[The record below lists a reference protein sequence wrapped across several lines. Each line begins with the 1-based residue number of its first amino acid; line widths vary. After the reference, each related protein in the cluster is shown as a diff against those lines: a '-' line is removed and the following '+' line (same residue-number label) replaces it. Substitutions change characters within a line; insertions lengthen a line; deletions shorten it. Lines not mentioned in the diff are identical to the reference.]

1 MRFVN
6 RDNTRPTIGS
16 RPADVKIDNKRSVLQ
31 SVYLQGTSS
40 KPEVCR
46 AVGLSRPTAS
56 NLIDELIASGILR
69 KTTFGAA
76 SDTGGKR
83 PQLFEFDDD
92 AGWSIGIDVVSDGDG
107 VTVRGAAANFRL
119 ASQSAHSRP
128 VAAPPAGGSWPERVA
143 EAMAGTA
150 RHLLGDARSA
160 GRPVLGISVSLPGES
175 NVGMASAAG
184 RGQAR
189 AVPEPGAAERLAAA
203 ASEALGR
210 LGLPVLIAPRV
221 HNMAVAET
229 WFGYGLAGHQSPFM
243 VVDTHDG
250 LSTSLVQ
257 ASGGTPVN
265 AAYSVAA
272 LGHTTINLD
281 GPRCWCGN
289 RGCWELYASERA
301 FLEAVR
307 NGAARWHLPSAL
319 AADIRAG
326 SSPAA
331 SEVAAHIRK
340 GDEFAR
346 TQLETYAD
354 RLAIGLVNVVNAFGL
369 PVVVLHGG
377 LRPLGQGFLD
387 LVASQVR
394 KVALPAAAAEFEVI
408 FSSLPDD
415 PPLLAAAAVIR
426 QALEGSALT
435 IPAVREVQE

>member
-6 RDNTRPTIGS
+6 RDNTRPVTGS
-16 RPADVKIDNKRSVLQ
+16 RPADVKIDNKRRVLQ

-46 AVGLSRPTAS
+46 TVGLSRPTAS
-56 NLIDELIASGILR
+56 NLIDELIDSGVLR
-69 KTTFGAA
+69 KTTFGAP

-92 AGWSIGIDVVSDGDG
+92 AGWSIGIEAVSDADG
-107 VTVRGAAANFRL
+107 LVVRGAAANLRL
-119 ASQSAHSRP
+119 ASQSVHSRP
-128 VAAPPAGGSWPERVA
+128 VAAPPAGESWPERVA
-143 EAMAGTA
+143 EAMTGTA
-150 RHLLGDARSA
+150 RQLLADARSA

-175 NVGMASAAG
+175 NAGLASAAG
-184 RGQAR
+184 PGQAN
-189 AVPEPGAAERLAAA
+189 AAPEADAAGRLAAA

-229 WFGYGLAGHQSPFM
+229 WFGYGLTGQHSSFM

-257 ASGGTPVN
+257 ANRGTPVN

-307 NGAARWHLPSAL
+307 DGAARWHLPSAL
-319 AADIRAG
+319 ATDLRAG
-326 SSPAA
+326 SPPAT
-331 SEVAAHIRK
+331 SEVAAYLRK

-346 TQLETYAD
+346 TQFETYAD

-369 PVVVLHGG
+369 TVVVLHGG

-387 LVASQVR
+387 LVARHVR
-394 KVALPAAAAEFEVI
+394 EVALPAAAAEFDVM
-408 FSSLPDD
+408 FSPLPDNS
-415 PPLLAAAAVIR
+415 PLLAAAAVIR
-426 QALEGSALT
+426 QALEGTALT
-435 IPAVREVQE
+435 APAVREVPE

>member
-1 MRFVN
+1 VRFVN
-6 RDNTRPTIGS
+6 RDSTRPVTGS

-56 NLIDELIASGILR
+56 NLIDELIESGVLR
-69 KTTFGAA
+69 KTTFGAP

-92 AGWSIGIDVVSDGDG
+92 AGWSVGIDAAGHADGLM
-107 VTVRGAAANFRL
+107 VQGAAANLRL
-119 ASQSAHSRP
+119 ASQAVHSRL
-128 VAAPPAGGSWPERVA
+128 VAAEPSGAAWPERVA

-150 RHLLGDARSA
+150 RALLGDARNA
-160 GRPVLGISVSLPGES
+160 GRPVLGIGVSLPGES
-175 NVGMASAAG
+175 NAG
-184 RGQAR
+184 
-189 AVPEPGAAERLAAA
+189 LAAA
-203 ASEALGR
+203 ASEALGS
-210 LGLPVLIAPRV
+210 LGVPVLMAPRV
-221 HNMAVAET
+221 HNVAIAET
-229 WFGYGLAGHQSPFM
+229 WFGYGLSGQRASFM

-257 ASGGTPVN
+257 ASGGTPVG

-272 LGHTTINLD
+272 LGHTTVNLD
-281 GPRCWCGN
+281 GPPCWCGN

-307 NGAARWHLPSAL
+307 DGAARWHLPSAL
-319 AADIRAG
+319 ATDLRAG
-326 SSPAA
+326 SPPAVA
-331 SEVAAHIRK
+331 EVAAYLRK

-346 TQLETYAD
+346 TQVETYAD

-369 PVVVLHGG
+369 AVVVLHGG

-387 LVASQVR
+387 LVARHVR
-394 KVALPAAAAEFEVI
+394 AVALPPAAAEFDVM
-408 FSSLPDD
+408 FSPLPDNV
-415 PPLLAAAAVIR
+415 PLLAAAAVIR
-426 QALEGSALT
+426 HALEGTTLT
-435 IPAVREVQE
+435 ATAAAREVAR